1 MKKEEKDKMDNA
13 ARKELARERKI
24 TYLQII
30 SIVILLVLGILLAL
44 FSDDEAYIAIWIREL
59 FGRQ

>member
-1 MKKEEKDKMDNA
+1 MKKEEKDKMDNG

-30 SIVILLVLGILLAL
+30 SIVILLILGILLAL

>member
-1 MKKEEKDKMDNA
+1 MKKEEKDKMDNG

>member
-1 MKKEEKDKMDNA
+1 MKKEKKDNMDND

-30 SIVILLVLGILLAL
+30 SIVILLILGILLAL
-44 FSDDEAYIAIWIREL
+44 FSDDEAYIAIWIREV

>member
-1 MKKEEKDKMDNA
+1 MKKDEKDKMDND

-30 SIVILLVLGILLAL
+30 SIVILLILGILLAL
-44 FSDDEAYIAIWIREL
+44 FSDDEAYIAIWIREV

>member
-1 MKKEEKDKMDNA
+1 MKKEEKDKMDND

-30 SIVILLVLGILLAL
+30 SIVILLILGTLLAL
-44 FSDDEAYIAIWIREL
+44 FSDDEAYIAICIREL

>member
-1 MKKEEKDKMDNA
+1 MKKEEKDNMDND

-30 SIVILLVLGILLAL
+30 SIVILLILGILLAL
-44 FSDDEAYIAIWIREL
+44 FSDDEAYIAIWIREV

>member
-59 FGRQ
+59 FGR